1 MLEADAAPGRSKR
14 FRAGNLMDARTR
26 PDLPGAAAPR
36 RPETP
41 DPEEAVIE
49 AARRF
54 AESCFAGSRGSHAW
68 DHTQRV
74 CRLSERIGRAEGADM
89 AVLCTAALL
98 HDIGRRAQDESAGVV
113 CHAER
118 GEQMARSF
126 VRRLALS
133 PARRENILHCIRAHR
148 FRGGQRPRTLEA
160 RVLFDA
166 DKLDAIGAVGVARA
180 FLFAGEVGARL
191 HAPEMRP
198 EETQPYSQ
206 NDTGYREFRLK
217 LSRVREHMLTAEGRR
232 LADERHRF
240 MADFFDRFLAEYD
253 GVR

>member
-1 MLEADAAPGRSKR
+1 
-14 FRAGNLMDARTR
+14 MDESTQRE
-26 PDLPGAAAPR
+26 LPGATPCTRAAQSDPEHAAPQ
-36 RPETP
+36 
-41 DPEEAVIE
+41 
-49 AARRF
+49 AASRF

-74 CRLSERIGRAEGADM
+74 CRLCERIGRAEGADLT
-89 AVLCTAALL
+89 VLRSAAFL
-98 HDIGRRAQDESAGVV
+98 HDIGRMAQDESAGVV

-118 GEQMARSF
+118 GEQMARPV
-126 VRRLALS
+126 VRDLALS
-133 PARRENILHCIRAHR
+133 PARRENILHCIRSHR
-148 FRGGQRPRTLEA
+148 FRGGHSPQTLEA

-191 HAPEMRP
+191 HTPDLQPEQ
-198 EETQPYSQ
+198 TQPYSE

-217 LSRVREHMLTAEGRR
+217 LCRVREQMLTAEGRR

-240 MADFFDRFLAEYD
+240 MAEFFDRFLAEYE
-253 GVR
+253 GTY

>member
-1 MLEADAAPGRSKR
+1 
-14 FRAGNLMDARTR
+14 MDEITR
-26 PDLPGAAAPR
+26 PDPPGAAAPR
-36 RPETP
+36 RLEMP
-41 DPEEAVIE
+41 DPEGAVLK

-74 CRLSERIGRAEGADM
+74 CRLCERIGRVEGADM
-89 AVLCTAALL
+89 PVLRSAALL
-98 HDIGRRAQDESAGVV
+98 HDIGRMAQDESAGVV

-118 GEQMARSF
+118 GEQMARPVVGGF
-126 VRRLALS
+126 ALS
-133 PARRENILHCIRAHR
+133 PARRENILHCIRSHR
-148 FRGGQRPRTLEA
+148 FRGERPPRTVEA

-166 DKLDAIGAVGVARA
+166 DKLDAIGAIGVARA

-191 HAPEMRP
+191 HAPELRP
-198 EETQPYSQ
+198 EETRPYSQ

-232 LADERHRF
+232 LAEERHRF
-240 MADFFDRFLAEYD
+240 MSGFFERFLAEYE
-253 GVR
+253 GGC